1 MRRRRR
7 RGNSNN
13 RNEKEE
19 EERRGGRG
27 GGGRGEGKTIE
38 FYYPKTYI
46 NEQCSIF
53 FLVYMLL
60 LTS

>member
-1 MRRRRR
+1 MRRRRRR
-7 RGNSNN
+7 RGNNNN
-13 RNEKEE
+13 RNEEEE

-27 GGGRGEGKTIE
+27 GGGEGKTIE

-53 FLVYMLL
+53 FSVYMLL